1 MASVLAKVV
10 VTENA
15 KQDVR
20 DILTDVRTHQ
30 GYAVAARYAA
40 DFKAVYRNLAQWPG
54 SGPPRRE
61 FGANTRIKIVTPY
74 LFFYDHEGN
83 TATVLRVLH
92 GSREITAKFL
102 RR

>member
-1 MASVLAKVV
+1 MIVAKVV

-20 DILTDVRTHQ
+20 DILTDVRKYQ
-30 GYAVAARYAA
+30 GYAVAARYAT
-40 DFKAVYRNLAQWPG
+40 DFKAVYRDLAQWPG

-61 FGANTRIKIVTPY
+61 FGVNTRIKIVTPY
-74 LFFYDHEGN
+74 LFFYDHEDS
-83 TATVLRVLH
+83 TAIVLRVLH
-92 GSREITAKFL
+92 GSREITEKLL